1 MKPGTLDRIA
11 KHVEHA
17 REKHPEWRK
26 TPEYAL
32 SVMEL
37 EWHEVVH
44 ALHWEGQ
51 KRVEEELLDL
61 IAVAVRII
69 EGDHKA

>member
-1 MKPGTLDRIA
+1 MKPGTLDRIVA
-11 KHVEHA
+11 HVHHA

-37 EWHEVVH
+37 EWYEVVH